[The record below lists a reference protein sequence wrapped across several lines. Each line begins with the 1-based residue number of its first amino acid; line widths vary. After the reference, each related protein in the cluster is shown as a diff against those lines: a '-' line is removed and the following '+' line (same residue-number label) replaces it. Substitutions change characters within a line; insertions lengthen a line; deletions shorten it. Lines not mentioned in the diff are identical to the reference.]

1 MNIHFEK
8 ANLNHLDI
16 IFGWLTE
23 QFVQEFWDNT
33 QGHKDDILN
42 FVNDRKEP
50 SDYCDGKY
58 VILDSEL

>member
-23 QFVQEFWDNT
+23 PICSRILGQHKR
-33 QGHKDDILN
+33 HKDDILN
-42 FVNDRKEP
+42 FVIGRK
-50 SDYCDGKY
+50 DLG
-58 VILDSEL
+58 LL